1 MLKKSMLLLALLVSP
16 VVADDCCNAEEVK
29 AEEVKAENVACCEN
43 VACPMKMEEPKNC
56 IKEEL
61 KKSETIQG
69 CKVNIKL
76 TTPSNGQESSVE
88 AYLPNDVEVNV
99 APNGEDV
106 CVRMMISSVDADK
119 VCVKACTLV
128 MDTETQAVVPQG
140 EVTCEVAVGTS
151 AEFAWENVERPVKM
165 ELIVLEMCSLD
176 LTDNQEVQ

>member
-29 AEEVKAENVACCEN
+29 AENVACCEN
-43 VACPMKMEEPKNC
+43 VACPMKMEDPKNC

-69 CKVNIKL
+69 CKVSIKL

-99 APNGEDV
+99 APNGEDA
-106 CVRMMISSVDADK
+106 CIRMMISSVDNDK
-119 VCVKACTLV
+119 VCVKACTLA
-128 MDTETQAVVPQG
+128 MDAETQTVVPQG
-140 EVTCEVAVGTS
+140 EVTCEVAVGTP